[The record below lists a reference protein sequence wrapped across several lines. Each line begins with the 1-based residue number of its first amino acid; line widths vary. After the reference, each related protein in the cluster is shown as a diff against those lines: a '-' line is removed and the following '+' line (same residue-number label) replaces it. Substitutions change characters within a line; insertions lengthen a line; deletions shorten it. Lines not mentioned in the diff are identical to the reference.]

1 MGKEIKLLFYINA
14 IHDGGAERVISNLAS
29 AFSTHG
35 YQVILVTSFRGD
47 WEYTVDSNVKRLS
60 LEDMEIKQSFFK
72 RNVSRILKLRS
83 ICREEKPDLVIS
95 FMGEPN
101 FRALLATKG
110 LSIKNIISIR
120 ADPNREY
127 DGLVR
132 RFLGQYLLPTADGC
146 VFQTEEAKKWFPVQL
161 QKKSKIIFNPVKEE
175 FYQVRHHPILGRIVS
190 CGRLEKV
197 KNFTMLIDAFAGL
210 AEKYQVL
217 QLMIY
222 GEGSLRENL
231 QEQIKKAGMEG
242 RVLLMGATDD
252 VPKALSEASIFVLS
266 SITEGM
272 PNALMEAMAVGV
284 PCISTDCPCGG
295 PRMLIDS
302 GENGILAKNN
312 DMAALAEALE
322 RLLDNPAEAA
332 VLGARAKERA
342 LEWRQEWVFEEW
354 KEYVN
359 EILES

>member
-1 MGKEIKLLFYINA
+1 MTLLFYINQLYS
-14 IHDGGAERVISNLAS
+14 GGAERVMSNLAS
-29 AFSTHG
+29 AFSVYG

-47 WEYTVDSNVKRLS
+47 GEYALDSNVKRLS
-60 LEDMEIKQSFFK
+60 LEDTEIKQSFLR
-72 RNVSRILKLRS
+72 RNISRILKLRT
-83 ICREEKPDLVIS
+83 ICKEEKPNVVIS

-110 LSIKNIISIR
+110 LLIENIISVR

-127 DGLVR
+127 GGLVR
-132 RFLGQYLLPTADGC
+132 GLLGRYLLPTADGC
-146 VFQTEEAKKWFPVQL
+146 VFQTEEAKRWFPVKL
-161 QKKSKIIFNPVKEE
+161 QKKSKIIFNSVKEE
-175 FYQVRHHPILGRIVS
+175 FYQMKHQPIRRRIVS

-197 KNFTMLIDAFAGL
+197 KNFTMLIGVFAGL
-210 AEKYQVL
+210 AEKYQEL
-217 QLMIY
+217 QLLIY

-266 SITEGM
+266 SITEGL
-272 PNALMEAMAVGV
+272 PNALMEAMAMGV
-284 PCISTDCPCGG
+284 PCIATDCPCGG
-295 PRMLIDS
+295 SRMLIDS
-302 GENGILAKNN
+302 GENGILVKNN
-312 DMAALAEALE
+312 DAVALTEAME

-332 VLGARAKERA
+332 ALGESAKERA
-342 LEWRQEWVFEEW
+342 LEWRQERVFWEW
-354 KEYVN
+354 KEYVE